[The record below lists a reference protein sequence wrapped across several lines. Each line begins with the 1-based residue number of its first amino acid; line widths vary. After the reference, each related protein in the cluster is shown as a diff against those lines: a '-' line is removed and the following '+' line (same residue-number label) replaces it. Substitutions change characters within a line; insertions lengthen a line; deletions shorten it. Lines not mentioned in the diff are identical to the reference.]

1 MPRVDTA
8 PMRRARRDAHQRASL
23 VGSTPTSTQSI
34 SAPVKLQPPSR
45 AIPAF
50 LGSMSASA
58 APAPAKNW
66 RHPDELQFIR
76 TPGKTWDDLS
86 IIRFLRAHVLSIPPR
101 AISTMEPWVLVRCAD
116 GTEVVLPRGYRIP
129 LLWVL
134 KFLWMSVALVL
145 KESDDEEVDRQREWD
160 TVKMD
165 ILHVARLCATF
176 VSGARAA
183 KEGGS
188 MDRGWRCASF
198 DRALRRYWHRW
209 LVMRDEF
216 VRDFWREFGEEEYE
230 GDVLKLGWGQWVLKG
245 HKGFALTKEEIANGI
260 SAAEYMHGFV
270 FDEAKGT
277 FEWVED
283 SPKSPQTQ
291 LPVPVDTPL
300 PEPVEAQSVPKIQ
313 TEMSDPAK
321 RTPTPPPPPTQNAR
335 KRKSSAPAAQ
345 PPPHKKTA
353 SIPVQVQVQ
362 VPVTEDKAKP
372 LKKIPPVRVQGR
384 GPAGT
389 ANAAA
394 AAELATAPAPVR
406 GSISLAA
413 LVSRIPLGGG
423 RHRVLGSGVQVET
436 AASRSRRLS
445 QEQLNADPVDIPAKA
460 KVKPSEGPTK
470 TAQTKRKSVTPT
482 PVVRLVEAGRMSEGM
497 SMFVDS
503 APAPK
508 EKERIPLPGELR
520 RSESQS
526 RTPPVEGKVVSR
538 GGSQGVEMCDA
549 EMGAAEVEAQVQ
561 RNAVGGLQSQT
572 ATTKLGYAPFRG
584 HPTDVFKRMLSE
596 EVGSVELDEKQRE
609 MDTEGDGDERAKSG
623 DEDQEEDKG
632 KGMEDGP
639 VRQEEAEEE
648 EEEEEEKSESDSD
661 IEEGKG
667 KMQGIEPMLEDY
679 SDLEDLQ
686 LLYPESSSPHQARSP
701 SFTFPFAVTES
712 IIALTFP
719 AHGPLSGAHFSSETP
734 TTLLS
739 VGVESM
745 AASTATT
752 YQLAP
757 INAFQLAPA
766 SASYQLAST
775 SNSYQLT
782 APSSAS
788 TSYQLSPRRALAEL
802 AAEPG
807 LLTRLTQSWG
817 ELCAEVGALRAEMR
831 AAPGTVAQLEAR
843 VRQLEEGQEAPP
855 MLTSSS
861 PSALQSN
868 AASRWHPLQHLI
880 SRDEDEG
887 RDAQMDV
894 DAPSLPVTIV
904 DANVANINSG
914 RTAKYTTSDDG
925 EPLPP
930 RSRKFSSAARLAIV

>member
-245 HKGFALTKEEIANGI
+245 HKGFAITKEEIANGI
-260 SAAEYMHGFV
+260 SAAEYMRGFV

-277 FEWVED
+277 FEWVEQQD

-300 PEPVEAQSVPKIQ
+300 PAPVEAPSVPNVISQDDKFRQRRPIPRSERQ
-313 TEMSDPAK
+313 RRHRHHPEC
-321 RTPTPPPPPTQNAR
+321 TQAQVIHAR
-335 KRKSSAPAAQ
+335 RQ

-353 SIPVQVQVQ
+353 STPIQVQVQ
-362 VPVTEDKAKP
+362 VPVPEDKAKP
-372 LKKIPPVRVQGR
+372 LKKTPPVRVQGR

-394 AAELATAPAPVR
+394 APELATARAPVR
-406 GSISLAA
+406 GSVSLAT

-436 AASRSRRLS
+436 AASRSRRLL
-445 QEQLNADPVDIPAKA
+445 QEQLHVDLVDIPAKA
-460 KVKPSEGPTK
+460 KAKPSEGPAK
-470 TAQTKRKSVTPT
+470 TAQMKRKSVTPT
-482 PVVRLVEAGRMSEGM
+482 PVVRLVGAGRTSEGM

-508 EKERIPLPGELR
+508 EKERIPLPGELG

-538 GGSQGVEMCDA
+538 DGSQGVEMRDA

-561 RNAVGGLQSQT
+561 RNAVDGPQSQT
-572 ATTKLGYAPFRG
+572 ATTKLGCAPFRG

-596 EVGSVELDEKQRE
+596 KAGSVELDEKRRE
-609 MDTEGDGDERAKSG
+609 MDTEGDGDERAKPS
-623 DEDQEEDKG
+623 DEDQEDDKG

-639 VRQEEAEEE
+639 VQREDREEE
-648 EEEEEEKSESDSD
+648 EEEESESDSD

-667 KMQGIEPMLEDY
+667 MMQGIEPMLDDR

-686 LLYPESSSPHQARSP
+686 LLYPESSSPSRPARP
-701 SFTFPFAVTES
+701 AVHPAPLPHTES
-712 IIALTFP
+712 MP
-719 AHGPLSGAHFSSETP
+719 
-734 TTLLS
+734 
-739 VGVESM
+739 V
-745 AASTATT
+745 STATT

-757 INAFQLAPA
+757 TNAFQLAPV

-775 SNSYQLT
+775 SSSYQLT
-782 APSSAS
+782 APSSVS
-788 TSYQLSPRRALAEL
+788 TLYQLSPHHALAEL

-807 LLTRLTQSWG
+807 LLTRLIQSWG
-817 ELCAEVGALRAEMR
+817 ELRAE
-831 AAPGTVAQLEAR
+831 VAQLEAR
-843 VRQLEEGQEAPP
+843 VQRLEEGQGAPP

-861 PSALQSN
+861 LSALQSN
-868 AASRWHPLQHLI
+868 AAPRWHPLQHLI

-894 DAPSLPVTIV
+894 DAPSPPVTIV
-904 DANVANINSG
+904 DANIANVNGG
-914 RTAKYTTSDDG
+914 RTTKYTTSDDG
-925 EPLPP
+925 ELLPP
-930 RSRKFSSAARLAIV
+930 RSRKFSSAARLAVV